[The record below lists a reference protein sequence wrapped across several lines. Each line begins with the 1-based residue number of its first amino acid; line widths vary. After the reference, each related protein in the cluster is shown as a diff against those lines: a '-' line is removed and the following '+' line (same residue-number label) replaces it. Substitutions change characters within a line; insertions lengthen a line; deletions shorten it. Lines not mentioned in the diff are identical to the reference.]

1 MSHIMSPQRHHQN
14 NRQQKARG
22 IDFDDFDD
30 ETTKGRITGPSPE
43 RIIRFAFALIA
54 LKATNDAFERHH
66 GTSPLDGVLK
76 GLNEAR
82 KRVARAIAPND
93 GSSKKG
99 RPAGNNKKK
108 KFTGKGKKLG
118 RK

>member
-1 MSHIMSPQRHHQN
+1 MSPQRHH
-14 NRQQKARG
+14 RQKACS
-22 IDFDDFDD
+22 DDDDD
-30 ETTKGRITGPSPE
+30 ETTGRITGPSPE
-43 RIIRFAFALIA
+43 RIIQFAFALIA

-66 GTSPLDGVLK
+66 GMSPLDGVLK

-93 GSSKKG
+93 SSKKG
-99 RPAGNNKKK
+99 RPAGNNKRSGGNGKK

>member
-1 MSHIMSPQRHHQN
+1 MSHMSLQRHQ
-14 NRQQKARG
+14 NRQQKARS
-22 IDFDDFDD
+22 DDDFDD

-99 RPAGNNKKK
+99 RQNAGNNKKK

>member
-1 MSHIMSPQRHHQN
+1 MSPQRHQN
-14 NRQQKARG
+14 RRQKAR
-22 IDFDDFDD
+22 IDDDFD
-30 ETTKGRITGPSPE
+30 ETTTKGTRITGPSPE

-99 RPAGNNKKK
+99 RQNAGNNKKK

>member
-1 MSHIMSPQRHHQN
+1 MSHMSPQRHQ
-14 NRQQKARG
+14 NRQQKAR
-22 IDFDDFDD
+22 IDDDFDD

-93 GSSKKG
+93 ASKKG

>member
-1 MSHIMSPQRHHQN
+1 MSPQRHQN
-14 NRQQKARG
+14 RRQKARG
-22 IDFDDFDD
+22 IDDDFD
-30 ETTKGRITGPSPE
+30 ETTTKGTRITGPSPE

>member
-1 MSHIMSPQRHHQN
+1 MSPQRHQN
-14 NRQQKARG
+14 RRQKARG
-22 IDFDDFDD
+22 IDDDFD
-30 ETTKGRITGPSPE
+30 ETTTKGTRITGPSPE

-108 KFTGKGKKLG
+108 NFTGKGKKLG

>member
-1 MSHIMSPQRHHQN
+1 MSPQRHQN
-14 NRQQKARG
+14 RRQKARG
-22 IDFDDFDD
+22 IDDDFDD
-30 ETTKGRITGPSPE
+30 DETTTKGTRITGTSPE

-54 LKATNDAFERHH
+54 LKATNDAFERHF

>member
-1 MSHIMSPQRHHQN
+1 MSPQRH
-14 NRQQKARG
+14 RQKASS
-22 IDFDDFDD
+22 FTSLDDDD
-30 ETTKGRITGPSPE
+30 TAGITGPSPE

-82 KRVARAIAPND
+82 KRVARAIAPDD

-108 KFTGKGKKLG
+108 NFTGKGKKLG

>member
-1 MSHIMSPQRHHQN
+1 MSPQRHHQN
-14 NRQQKARG
+14 RQQQKARS

-30 ETTKGRITGPSPE
+30 DETTKEGRTITGPSPE

>member
-1 MSHIMSPQRHHQN
+1 MSPQRHQN
-14 NRQQKARG
+14 RRQKAR
-22 IDFDDFDD
+22 IDDDFD
-30 ETTKGRITGPSPE
+30 ETTKGTRITGPSPE

-99 RPAGNNKKK
+99 RQNAGNNKKK

>member
-1 MSHIMSPQRHHQN
+1 MSHIMSPQRHQN

-22 IDFDDFDD
+22 IDDDFDD

-93 GSSKKG
+93 GSTKKG
-99 RPAGNNKKK
+99 RQNAGNNKKK